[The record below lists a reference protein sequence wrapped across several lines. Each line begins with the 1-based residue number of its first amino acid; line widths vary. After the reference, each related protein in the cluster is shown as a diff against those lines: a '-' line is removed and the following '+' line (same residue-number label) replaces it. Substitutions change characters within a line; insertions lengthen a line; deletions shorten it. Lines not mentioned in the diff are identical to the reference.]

1 MIADLPPWARQMLG
15 EARVGRLGTADA
27 SGRPLVLPVCFDLEG
42 EALYSA
48 VDAKPK
54 RVPGPALRRVRNIE
68 ANPRVALVVDDYDED
83 WRRLR
88 YVLVEGRARL
98 LEAGLEFTR
107 AVERLTAKY
116 PQYAAMD
123 LARTASLVIAIAAE
137 RALAWRA
144 A

>member
-27 SGRPLVLPVCFDLEG
+27 GGRPLVLPVCFDLDG

-98 LEAGLEFTR
+98 LAAGPEFAR
-107 AVERLTAKY
+107 ALERLTAKY
-116 PQYAAMD
+116 PQYEAMA
-123 LARTASLVIAIAAE
+123 LARTATLVIAIAPE
-137 RALAWRA
+137 RAVAWRYA
-144 A
+144 